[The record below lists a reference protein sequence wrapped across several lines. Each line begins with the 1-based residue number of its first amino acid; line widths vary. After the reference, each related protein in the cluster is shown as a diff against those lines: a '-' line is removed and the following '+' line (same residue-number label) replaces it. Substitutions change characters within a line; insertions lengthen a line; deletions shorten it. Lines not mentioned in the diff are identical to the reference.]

1 MTVPAAPRL
10 AGVESTWASR
20 DMPVLDATV
29 RLLETSYFP
38 SAQDIAAEA
47 GMDAETTARALE
59 ALDGTFLDLSR
70 TLGSPENWHVNTVYA
85 EARRAVGQWPTA
97 ESLAAQ
103 LIEAFSK
110 AADQEPDPEQK
121 SRLRSIAGWLGGAGS
136 QIAINVLSTVVGHK
150 LGG

>member
-1 MTVPAAPRL
+1 
-10 AGVESTWASR
+10 VESTWASR
-20 DMPVLDATV
+20 DLPVLDATV

-38 SAQDIAAEA
+38 KVRDIAAAA
-47 GMDAETTARALE
+47 GMDTETTARALE
-59 ALDGTFLDLSR
+59 ALDGTYVDLSMSM
-70 TLGSPENWHVNTVYA
+70 GSPENWHVNAVSA
-85 EARRAVGQWPTA
+85 DARREVGQWPTA

-136 QIAINVLSTVVGHK
+136 QIFINVLSTVVGHK